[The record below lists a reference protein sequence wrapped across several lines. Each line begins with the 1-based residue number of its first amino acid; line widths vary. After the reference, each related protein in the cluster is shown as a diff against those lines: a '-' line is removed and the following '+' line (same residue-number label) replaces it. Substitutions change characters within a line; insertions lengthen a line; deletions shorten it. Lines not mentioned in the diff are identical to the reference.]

1 MSVTICY
8 QPLQIGV
15 KTVDSTMAFFDTL
28 KRVAGHSGFANE
40 FIVGRANL
48 DRLRMFRDALD
59 YDSVDYKSTTDII
72 EAIEM
77 HGDVRVWGSFSV
89 G

>member
-1 MSVTICY
+1 VSVTICY

-28 KRVAGHSGFANE
+28 KRVAGHAGFANE

-48 DRLRMFRDALD
+48 DRLRMFRDALEH
-59 YDSVDYKSTTDII
+59 DSVDYKSTTDII
-72 EAIEM
+72 EAIET
-77 HGDVRVWGSFSV
+77 HGDVRVWGSFS